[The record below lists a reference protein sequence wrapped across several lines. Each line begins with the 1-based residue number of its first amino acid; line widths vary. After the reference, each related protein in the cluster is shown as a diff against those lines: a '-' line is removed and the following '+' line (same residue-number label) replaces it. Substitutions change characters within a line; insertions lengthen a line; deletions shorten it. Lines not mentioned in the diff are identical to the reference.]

1 MSKNTLVT
9 LTANGKQETGTTNSV
24 NIRDF
29 DPIYID
35 ERKEIGG
42 NNEGPNPLEY
52 FLGALGSCTS
62 VIATMI
68 AKEQDFTFTNLE
80 FSVAGDL
87 DPRGYKG
94 VEGVQTYYQSVIVTV
109 IVETEESDEAF
120 ATLTKAVEKRCPLY
134 NLLEDAGVQVTSNW
148 TKK

>member
-1 MSKNTLVT
+1 MSENTLVT
-9 LTANGKQETGTTNSV
+9 LTSNGKQVAGTTNSV

-29 DPIYID
+29 EPFFVD

-42 NNEGPNPLEY
+42 NNKGPNPLEY

-68 AKEQDFTFTNLE
+68 ANEQAFTFTNLD
-80 FSVAGDL
+80 FSVKGDL

-94 VEGVQTYYQSVIVTV
+94 VEGIQTYYQRVEVTV
-109 IVETEESDEAF
+109 EVETEESDEAF
-120 ATLTKAVEKRCPLY
+120 VALTKAVEKRCPLY
-134 NLLEDAGVQVTSNW
+134 NLLEDAGVDVISNW
-148 TKK
+148 IKK